1 MNWFENKLLG
11 LFVKTNGL
19 LSEPLFGGIGHIFML
34 HRVLP
39 EHLRN
44 QYTINRGLAITPE
57 YLEECIQYFISKKYR
72 FISLDEL
79 HQIIS
84 SGAQQ
89 KQKFICFT
97 LDDGYKDNLEYA
109 LPLFKKYDI
118 PLAIYITNC
127 FPNRTAILWWYLLEQ
142 TITSKSEFVLNIG
155 SEIVTYK
162 WSNIAEGEKVYQ
174 EIRTKIRA
182 IPNSTYRDS
191 LKKSFNIDEAFI
203 EQDCAQM
210 ALSWDEIKKLSNEPL
225 VSIGAHTMNH
235 LSLATLSETDLNA
248 EMEQSKLELENKIGK
263 PVEHFAYPYGG
274 FEDAHI
280 REYNT
285 ARSIGFKTAV
295 LNHPGNV
302 FPEHRNAT
310 MAIPRYPLGN
320 ETKREKLHNIFN
332 GISHYSN
339 NQFKKHIRYS

>member
-1 MNWFENKLLG
+1 LNWFENKLLG

-19 LSEPLFGGIGHIFML
+19 LSEPLFGGMGHVFML

-39 EHLRN
+39 EHLRD

-79 HQIIS
+79 HHIIT

-89 KQKFICFT
+89 QQKFICFT
-97 LDDGYKDNLEYA
+97 MDDGYKDNLEYA

-118 PLAIYITNC
+118 PFTIYITNC
-127 FPNRTAILWWYLLEQ
+127 FANRTAILWWYLLEQ
-142 TITSKSEFVLNIG
+142 VIQTKSEFELNIG
-155 SEIVTYK
+155 SETITYK
-162 WSNIAEGEKVYQ
+162 WSNFSEGEKLYP
-174 EIRTKIRA
+174 EIRKKIRQ
-182 IPNSTYRDS
+182 IPRSIYADS
-191 LKKSFNIDEAFI
+191 LKTAFMIDDDFIKKSCDE
-203 EQDCAQM
+203 Q
-210 ALSWDEIKKLSNEPL
+210 ALSWDEIKQLSNESI
-225 VSIGAHTMNH
+225 VTIGAHTMNH

-280 REYNT
+280 REYKAAGT
-285 ARSIGFKTAV
+285 LGFKTAV
-295 LNHPGNV
+295 LNYPGNV
-302 FPEHRNAT
+302 FSEHKKST
-310 MAIPRYPLGN
+310 MAIPRYALGN
-320 ETKREKLHNIFN
+320 NTDRQKLDFYLN
-332 GISHYSN
+332 GIQHFSMNGFRKAIAY
-339 NQFKKHIRYS
+339 

>member
-19 LSEPLFGGIGHIFML
+19 LSEPLFGGMGHVFML

-39 EHLRN
+39 EHLRD

-79 HQIIS
+79 HHIIT

-89 KQKFICFT
+89 QQKFICFT
-97 LDDGYKDNLEYA
+97 MDDGYKDNLEYA

-118 PLAIYITNC
+118 PFTIYITNC
-127 FPNRTAILWWYLLEQ
+127 FANRTAILWWYLLEQ
-142 TITSKSEFVLNIG
+142 VIQTKSEFELNIG
-155 SEIVTYK
+155 SETITYK
-162 WSNIAEGEKVYQ
+162 WSNFSEGEKLYP
-174 EIRTKIRA
+174 EIRKKIRQ
-182 IPNSTYRDS
+182 IPRSIYADS
-191 LKKSFNIDEAFI
+191 LKTAFMIDDDFIKKSCDE
-203 EQDCAQM
+203 Q
-210 ALSWDEIKKLSNEPL
+210 ALSWDEIKQLSNESI
-225 VSIGAHTMNH
+225 VTIGAHTMNH

-280 REYNT
+280 REYKAAGT
-285 ARSIGFKTAV
+285 LGFKTAV
-295 LNHPGNV
+295 LNYPGNV
-302 FPEHRNAT
+302 FSEHKKST
-310 MAIPRYPLGN
+310 MAIPRYALGN
-320 ETKREKLHNIFN
+320 NTDRQKLDFYLN
-332 GISHYSN
+332 GIQHFSMNGFRKAIAY
-339 NQFKKHIRYS
+339 

>member
-39 EHLRN
+39 EKFRN

-57 YLEECIQYFISKKYR
+57 YLEVCIQYFISKKYR

-79 HQIIS
+79 HHIIT

-89 KQKFICFT
+89 QQKFICFT
-97 LDDGYKDNLEYA
+97 MDDGYKDNLEYA
-109 LPLFKKYDI
+109 LPLFKKHDI
-118 PLAIYITNC
+118 PFAIYITNC

-142 TITSKSEFVLNIG
+142 TIKSKSQLELNIG
-155 SEIVTYK
+155 SEIITYK
-162 WSNIAEGEKVYQ
+162 WSSFSEGERLYP
-174 EIRTKIRA
+174 EIRKTIKQ
-182 IPNSTYRDS
+182 IPRSIYANS
-191 LKKSFNIDEAFI
+191 LKEAFSI
-203 EQDCAQM
+203 DDDFIKNVCDEQ
-210 ALSWDEIKKLSNEPL
+210 ALSWDEIKKLSNESL
-225 VSIGAHTMNH
+225 VTIGAHTMNH
-235 LSLATLSETDLNA
+235 LSLATLNETDLNA

-280 REYNT
+280 REYK
-285 ARSIGFKTAV
+285 AAEALDYKTAV
-295 LNHPGNV
+295 LNYPGNV
-302 FPEHRNAT
+302 FPEHRKST

-320 ETKREKLHNIFN
+320 STTKQKLDFYLN
-332 GISHYSN
+332 GIQHFSIYG
-339 NQFKKHIRYS
+339 FTKKIAY

>member
-1 MNWFENKLLG
+1 LNWFENKLLG

-79 HQIIS
+79 YHILMSQES
-84 SGAQQ
+84 Q

-97 LDDGYKDNLEYA
+97 LDDGYKDNLDYA
-109 LPLFKKYDI
+109 FPLFKKYNI
-118 PLAIYITNC
+118 PFAIYITNC

-142 TITSKSEFVLNIG
+142 TIQSKSEFELNCG
-155 SEIVTYK
+155 VETFVFK
-162 WSNIAEGEKVYQ
+162 WSNDVQGEKVYH
-174 EIRTKIRA
+174 EIRTKIRR
-182 IPNSTYRDS
+182 IPNNTYRDS

-203 EQDCAQM
+203 EQDCVQM
-210 ALSWDEIKKLSNEPL
+210 ALSWDEIRELSTESI
-225 VSIGAHTMNH
+225 VTIGAHTMNH
-235 LSLATLSETDLNA
+235 LSLATHSETDLNA

-295 LNHPGNV
+295 LNYPGNV
-302 FPEHRNAT
+302 FPEHKKSA

-320 ETKREKLHNIFN
+320 STDRKKIDNYFN
-332 GISHYSN
+332 GIQHFALNGFSKAIIY
-339 NQFKKHIRYS
+339 

>member
-19 LSEPLFGGIGHIFML
+19 LSEPLFGGMGHVFML

-39 EHLRN
+39 EHLRD

-79 HQIIS
+79 HHILM
-84 SGAQQ
+84 SGAPQ

-97 LDDGYKDNLEYA
+97 LDDGYKDNLDYA
-109 LPLFKKYDI
+109 FPLFKKYNI
-118 PLAIYITNC
+118 PFAIYITNC
-127 FPNRTAILWWYLLEQ
+127 FPNRTAIMWWYLLEQ
-142 TITSKSEFVLNIG
+142 TIKSKSEFVLNVG
-155 SEIVTYK
+155 SEVVTYK
-162 WSNIAEGEKVYQ
+162 WSSFSEGEKIYP
-174 EIRTKIRA
+174 EIRKKIRQ
-182 IPNSTYRDS
+182 IPRSIYTDS
-191 LKKSFNIDEAFI
+191 LKTAFMIDDDFIKSFCDE
-203 EQDCAQM
+203 Q
-210 ALSWDEIKKLSNEPL
+210 ALSWDEIEQLGTEPL
-225 VSIGAHTMNH
+225 VTIGAHTIYH
-235 LSLATLSETDLNA
+235 LSLATLSETDLKA

-280 REYNT
+280 REYKAAENL
-285 ARSIGFKTAV
+285 GFETAV
-295 LNHPGNV
+295 LNYPGNI
-302 FPEHRNAT
+302 FPEHKKST

-320 ETKREKLHNIFN
+320 KTSKQKLDFYLN
-332 GISHYSN
+332 GIQHFSAN
-339 NQFKKHIRYS
+339 GFKRSLSY